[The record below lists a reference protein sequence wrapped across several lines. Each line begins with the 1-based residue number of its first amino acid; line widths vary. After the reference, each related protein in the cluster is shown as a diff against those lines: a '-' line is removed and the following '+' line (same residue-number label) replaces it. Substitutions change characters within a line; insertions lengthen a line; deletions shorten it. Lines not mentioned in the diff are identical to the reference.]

1 MILTSDDIIPKEH
14 HLLFCSDPKLADEVA
29 DRHGVRR
36 KMQLHDA
43 TMINRRRDE
52 RL

>member
-36 KMQLHDA
+36 RMQLRDSKV
-43 TMINRRRDE
+43 INCRSE
-52 RL
+52 

>member
-36 KMQLHDA
+36 KMQLNYS
-43 TMINRRRDE
+43 TVINRRSDE

>member
-36 KMQLHDA
+36 IMHVHDS
-43 TMINRRRDE
+43 TVINRRSDE